1 MSATAILWPV
11 LALMT
16 WTFLVVLHLLVSRFG
31 AFYQGRVK
39 ASDFRYGESPNI
51 PPDVLRAN
59 RAFVNL
65 LEMPTLFYVVSV
77 LYLVT
82 NLVDSAVLGL
92 AWLYVV
98 LRVAHSL
105 IYLTLNH
112 LLLRFA
118 AYASSSVVLILMV
131 GLLAYRLSA

>member
-1 MSATAILWPV
+1 MPTAIIWPL
-11 LALMT
+11 LALIT
-16 WTFLVVLHLLVSRFG
+16 WTFLVVVHLLYVRFG
-31 AFYQGRVK
+31 AYYRGRVK
-39 ASDFRYGESPNI
+39 ASDFRNGESAHI

-65 LEMPTLFYVVSV
+65 LEMPTLFYVVGV

-82 NLVDSAVLGL
+82 LQTSHTVLVL

-98 LRVAHSL
+98 LRITHSV

-112 LLLRFA
+112 VLLRFA
-118 AYASSSVVLILMV
+118 AYAASSVVLMLMV
-131 GLLAYRLSA
+131 ALLVLRLTS